1 MEQIPGQKFTVSHEA
16 PLLKYLYEIFP
27 GQSKTGVKAYLTNGQ
42 VVLNGKKV
50 TAFDQPLW
58 TGDQLIILPKKLSIY
73 NELKHAARVDVQE
86 YGVEILFEDDYIIV
100 VNKRSGLPVVGTG
113 KSAGRAVDMDK
124 KGAKASLMSQKK
136 ENTVYSLL
144 CDYVRTK
151 VRAER
156 KSTSEWVPWKPSHV
170 YIVHRLD
177 RDTSGVLVFAK
188 TEKIQRIFQDNWD
201 TMVKERG
208 YIGIV
213 EGVPSRPEGRID
225 TWLKEN
231 PKSMKMV
238 SSHQPETDQHQ
249 RAPRN
254 GKQSSDWLEAITDY
268 RVLQNNVH
276 PKSLSK
282 RKKDEV
288 TGAEPK
294 VYTAVEFSL
303 ETGRKN
309 QIRVHSATELG
320 CPIAGDRKYGA
331 KTNPAGRL
339 ALHADTLAFIHP
351 VTGKVMTF
359 SAMPPKE
366 FGIESEAETVNESE

>member
-27 GQSKTGVKAYLTNGQ
+27 GQSKTGVKAYLSNGQ

-58 TGDQLIILPKKLSIY
+58 TGDQLVILPKKLSIY

-124 KGAKASLMSQKK
+124 KGAKASLKSQKK
-136 ENTVYSLL
+136 ENTVYSIL

-188 TEKIQRIFQDNWD
+188 TEKIQKIFQDNWD
-201 TMVKERG
+201 AMVKERG
-208 YIGIV
+208 YVGIV
-213 EGVPSRPEGRID
+213 EGAPSHSEGRID

-238 SSHQPETDQHQ
+238 SSRQPEMESRHRPQNG
-249 RAPRN
+249 RAE
-254 GKQSSDWLEAITDY
+254 DWLEAITDY
-268 RVLQNNVH
+268 RVLQNNVQ
-276 PKSLSK
+276 PKGLSK
-282 RKKDEV
+282 RRKEDSD
-288 TGAEPK
+288 GAEPK

-309 QIRVHSATELG
+309 QIRVHSASELG

-339 ALHADTLAFIHP
+339 ALHADVLSFIHP

-359 SAMPPKE
+359 NAMLPKE
-366 FGIESEAETVNESE
+366 FGVRSESATESE